1 VSSASANRR
10 GMIALAVG
18 MAAFSANDTCLKLI
32 ATRYPL
38 GEVIVIR
45 GVFTVALVGA
55 VLLWMG
61 HVTAL
66 GAIKNRMVFT
76 RTLLD
81 GAAMLLFTSALV
93 HMRIADLS
101 AINLASPLIIT
112 ALAVIVHREQ
122 VGWRRWSAILVGFIG
137 VLFVVKPTPSAFDIW
152 ALVGLGC
159 AFAGASRDLMTRSL
173 DPGIPAIVI
182 SFMAAVGATLVGLGL
197 GFWEVWRPMALADI
211 GVVAISAVFL
221 AIGNFLIVIA
231 FRSGEV
237 AVVAP
242 FRYTLLIWAALGGYL
257 AFGEVPDGWA
267 IIGAA
272 LIVGSGLYALH
283 REVVRRRALTAPLG
297 PAE

>member
-1 VSSASANRR
+1 
-10 GMIALAVG
+10 MALAVG

-45 GVFTVALVGA
+45 GLFTIALVGA
-55 VLLWMG
+55 VLLWFG
-61 HVTAL
+61 HVSAL
-66 GAIKNRMVFT
+66 RAIKNRLVLT

-112 ALAVIVHREQ
+112 ALAVFFHREE
-122 VGWRRWSAILVGFIG
+122 VGWRRWTAILIGFVG
-137 VLFVVKPTPSAFDIW
+137 VLFVVKPTPSSFDIW

-173 DPGIPAIVI
+173 DRGIPAIVI
-182 SFMAAVGATLVGLGL
+182 SFMAAVGATLVGVCL
-197 GFWEVWRPMALADI
+197 GFWEVWRPMAPPDI
-211 GVVAISAVFL
+211 AVVAISAVFL

-267 IIGAA
+267 IVGAA

-283 REVVRRRALTAPLG
+283 REVVRRRELTAPLR

>member
-1 VSSASANRR
+1 
-10 GMIALAVG
+10 MIALAVG
-18 MAAFSANDTCLKLI
+18 MAAFSANDTCLKLV

-38 GEVIVIR
+38 GEVIVLR
-45 GVFTVALVGA
+45 GLVTIVLVGV
-55 VLLWMG
+55 VLIGLG
-61 HVTAL
+61 HCTAL
-66 GAIKNRMVFT
+66 RAVRNPQVLG

-81 GAAMLLFTSALV
+81 GAAMLMFTSALV

-122 VGWRRWSAILVGFIG
+122 VGWRRWSAIAVGFIG
-137 VLFVVKPTPSAFDIW
+137 VLFVVKPTPSAFDVW

-159 AFAGASRDLMTRSL
+159 AFAGASRDLMTRSV
-173 DPGIPAIVI
+173 DPAIPAIVI
-182 SFMAAVGATLVGLGL
+182 SFMAAVGATIVGLVLGL
-197 GFWEVWRPMALADI
+197 WEVWRPMAPADLGI
-211 GVVAISAVFL
+211 VAISGVFL
-221 AIGNFLIVIA
+221 AIGNLLIVIA
-231 FRSGEV
+231 FRAGEV

-242 FRYTLLIWAALGGYL
+242 FRYTLLIWAAIGGYL

-267 IIGAA
+267 VLGAA

-283 REVVRRRALTAPLG
+283 REVVRRRALAAPLR